1 MLLVSC
7 IAFVVVVIVIL
18 VYSLTTSACCRL
30 ASVCCRFLVSFV
42 VDARG
47 GAMRGCRHSGI
58 RVIVPPGRACA
69 PTRITCKLIK
79 REKLSHPPPLNDGE
93 SLATRILK
101 MGPVGATFSG

>member
-1 MLLVSC
+1 
-7 IAFVVVVIVIL
+7 
-18 VYSLTTSACCRL
+18 
-30 ASVCCRFLVSFV
+30 VSFI

-101 MGPVGATFSG
+101 MGPVGALFAG

>member
-1 MLLVSC
+1 M
-7 IAFVVVVIVIL
+7 
-18 VYSLTTSACCRL
+18 
-30 ASVCCRFLVSFV
+30 SFV

-69 PTRITCKLIK
+69 PTRITCKLI
-79 REKLSHPPPLNDGE
+79 RLMKLSHPPPLHDGE

>member
-1 MLLVSC
+1 MLLVC
-7 IAFVVVVIVIL
+7 VCLCRNERVN
-18 VYSLTTSACCRL
+18 SA
-30 ASVCCRFLVSFV
+30 VCSSRRFLVSFV

-101 MGPVGATFSG
+101 MGPVGATFSGLVTFIVTWLCQ